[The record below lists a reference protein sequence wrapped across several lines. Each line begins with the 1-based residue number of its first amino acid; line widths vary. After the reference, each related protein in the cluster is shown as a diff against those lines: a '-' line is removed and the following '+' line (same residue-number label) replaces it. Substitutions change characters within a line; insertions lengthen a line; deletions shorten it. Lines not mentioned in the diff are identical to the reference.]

1 MAAKVTFAKKKVGVG
16 LLEYR
21 ILQMK
26 RSYDTGPGPGK
37 GGYGKGGGGYYG
49 SGGGYKGPGGGYGK
63 GGGGKGSGK
72 GGGGSEQAW
81 LREAAAQDE
90 PRQPMPQH
98 AAGGGRWAA
107 GPSHADADRALGE
120 LEWLAPDLQLQI
132 DHKLLSTPVPVG
144 VTLDRALS
152 SMRSWTALR
161 ILGSQAVLG
170 AAAADDA
177 AAAAA
182 GCASA
187 SAMWGEHALSPLH
200 RRAET
205 LSRGGGPGAPAVL
218 CSLVLSHLPLE
229 GGETLACLSDLVSLR
244 CLRLEHCPALATE
257 ALRDLQRLTRLEA
270 VSLSG
275 CTRLGD
281 GAVGYLMPMLELKAL
296 HLDDTATG
304 DVAMLMATVFPQ
316 LVRLRMARTA
326 ATDKGLLVLG
336 RRSALSELSLAG
348 CEQIT
353 DDGVRALATVS
364 RLRQLD
370 LSGATGVS
378 AGATLAL
385 QAALPACRLGPA
397 TAPPSVAPAH
407 AIVRTSSSEAPTPP
421 PPAPAPP
428 PAMATAA
435 AAHAPH
441 AAASGRGSGWG
452 GPLREA
458 SPAPAFAPAVAPAA
472 QQSMFL
478 AQLAQK
484 MSQKNVQVASFVQTP
499 P

>member
-1 MAAKVTFAKKKVGVG
+1 MPVS
-16 LLEYR
+16 LL
-21 ILQMK
+21 LPFQMK
-26 RSYDTGPGPGK
+26 RSYEYYDAGPGPGK
-37 GGYGKGGGGYYG
+37 GGYGKGSGYYG
-49 SGGGYKGPGGGYGK
+49 SGGGYKGLGGGFGK

-72 GGGGSEQAW
+72 GGGSSEQAW
-81 LREAAAQDE
+81 LRGRATAQDE
-90 PRQPMPQH
+90 LQRQPAPQH
-98 AAGGGRWAA
+98 AAGGGRWAV
-107 GPSHADADRALGE
+107 GPPHIDVDRALGE
-120 LEWLAPDLQLQI
+120 LEWLAPDLQLEI
-132 DHKLLSTPVPVG
+132 DHRLLSTPVPVG
-144 VTLDRALS
+144 VTLDRALGGL
-152 SMRSWTALR
+152 RSWTALR
-161 ILGSQAVLG
+161 LLGSQALLD
-170 AAAADDA
+170 AAAADDT

-200 RRAET
+200 RHAET
-205 LSRGGGPGAPAVL
+205 LCRGSSPGATSVL

-229 GGETLACLSDLVSLR
+229 GSETLACLSDLVSLR
-244 CLRLEHCPALATE
+244 CLQLEHCPALATE
-257 ALRDLQRLTRLEA
+257 ALRDLQRLTRLEI

-275 CTRLGD
+275 CARLVD

-296 HLDDTATG
+296 HLDDTACG

-336 RRSALSELSLAG
+336 RRSALLELSLAG

-353 DDGVRALATVS
+353 DDGVRALASVS

-385 QAALPACRLGPA
+385 QSALPTCRLGPA
-397 TAPPSVAPAH
+397 MAPPLVAPVH
-407 AIVRTSSSEAPTPP
+407 AIVRTSSSEAPVPTPT
-421 PPAPAPP
+421 
-428 PAMATAA
+428 AMAATVAV
-435 AAHAPH
+435 HAPH
-441 AAASGRGSGWG
+441 AASSGSGSGWG

-458 SPAPAFAPAVAPAA
+458 TPAPAVAPAEAPAA
-472 QQSMFL
+472 QQSTFL

-484 MSQKNVQVASFVQTP
+484 MSERNVHVSSFVQNP